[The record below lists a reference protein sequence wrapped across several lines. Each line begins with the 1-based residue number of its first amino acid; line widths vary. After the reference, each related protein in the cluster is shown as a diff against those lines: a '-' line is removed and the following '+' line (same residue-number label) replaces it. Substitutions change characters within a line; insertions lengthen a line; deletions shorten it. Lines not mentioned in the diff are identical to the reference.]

1 MPKIVRSVSLD
12 QQTDLLAQEKSNFSK
27 WVRDQLLSE
36 TIYARKCF
44 YPLDTNNV
52 KETNDLGICNG
63 MAKPR
68 CVKCYPIA
76 STTRDQWIAYRAS
89 NMTADQ
95 FRDHIAFDYEDEPNN
110 IELYAKEEK
119 KEPSTPPMRER
130 KYLRRSLKYIW
141 SFI

>member
-76 STTRDQWIAYRAS
+76 SPTRDQ
-89 NMTADQ
+89 
-95 FRDHIAFDYEDEPNN
+95 
-110 IELYAKEEK
+110 LYAKEEK